1 MGEEYF
7 VTLRDVIKS
16 YRQENNLSQRQFAIN
31 CSLSNGYISLLEK
44 GINPKTKQ
52 PVTPTLPALKK
63 LADGM
68 CMTIM
73 DLFAMVDDIPVN
85 LGTEELD
92 ELGEVMNKE
101 LSALINEDG
110 PVDRLD
116 AEIISL
122 ILKLSPEKKKEA
134 LKYLRY
140 LADYAEN

>member
-63 LADGM
+63 TGRWYVYDNHG
-68 CMTIM
+68 
-73 DLFAMVDDIPVN
+73 
-85 LGTEELD
+85 
-92 ELGEVMNKE
+92 
-101 LSALINEDG
+101 
-110 PVDRLD
+110 
-116 AEIISL
+116 SL
-122 ILKLSPEKKKEA
+122 CNG
-134 LKYLRY
+134 R
-140 LADYAEN
+140 